1 MDAPTRHRYLQAM
14 GLVEPRARAFRLRS
28 ESALAGV
35 TRHGTHNQK
44 THGRKGPR
52 ALVSAIA
59 ALTRQAALD
68 ATPATL
74 TRPSR
79 SDSNRGDY
87 SSAKLDGP
95 AGMGSAESL
104 AAYEGVEYF
113 GINQYLRQGPRKVGP
128 LNPSDPYDP
137 ARFDLESNEENAAW
151 VADIDQTMAASKLT
165 ADVQV
170 DRVIRHGAAVFGRDA
185 WYGDVIDFS
194 TDDFEEFDRQA
205 DVWATGV
212 RPNLTGMRWREDA
225 YVSTTA
231 DPEIAPLFGA
241 RWPKVNTPIEGEPVI
256 LTIRVPAGTGA
267 VQLSE
272 MSTAERDRGAAEIL
286 LERGLTMEVVADNG
300 VDEAGFR
307 RLDIQVVTP

>member
-1 MDAPTRHRYLQAM
+1 MDAKTRDRV
-14 GLVEPRARAFRLRS
+14 LV
-28 ESALAGV
+28 ALGV
-35 TRHGTHNQK
+35 VEQRHGTHNQK
-44 THGRKGPR
+44 THGRIGPR
-52 ALVSAIA
+52 GLAKAAVKAAVEALSG
-59 ALTRQAALD
+59 QDALD

-79 SDSNRGDY
+79 DASNRGDY
-87 SSAKLDGP
+87 SSARLDGP
-95 AGMGSAESL
+95 DGMGSAESL

-113 GINQYLRQGPRKVGP
+113 GINQYLRQGPRKVGT

-137 ARFDLESNEENAAW
+137 AGFDLQSNEENAAW
-151 VADIDQTMAASKLT
+151 VADIDQTMAVSRLA

-170 DRVIRHGAAVFGRDA
+170 DRVIKHGAAVFGRDV

-205 DVWATGV
+205 EVWATGV
-212 RPNLTGMRWREDA
+212 RPNLTGLRWREDA

-241 RWPKVNTPIEGEPVI
+241 RWPKNNSPLDGEPVI

-267 VQLSE
+267 IQLSE
-272 MSTAERDRGAAEIL
+272 YAPDKTKDRGAAEIL
-286 LERGLTMEVVADNG
+286 LDRGLTMEVVADNG
-300 VDEAGFR
+300 VDDAGFR
-307 RLDIQVVTP
+307 RLDVQVVRT